1 LTNYVNLNKD
11 EWKNNWEELYFPIN
25 VHGNHWSLILV
36 DKPVKAVVVFDSI
49 AYINQYHVDK
59 IFDLVKMM
67 EDSTTS
73 WKTIANSE
81 NLHIQRQKDRVN
93 CGYFTCWYAQ
103 KLAMNEFLDKFDS
116 KYEAFIKD
124 IREDI
129 MCSIIERKN
138 VIGDDK
144 QKI

>member
-1 LTNYVNLNKD
+1 LTNFVNSNKD

-36 DKPVKAVVVFDSI
+36 DKPAKAVVVFDSI

-81 NLHIQRQKDRVN
+81 NIRIQRQKDRVN
-93 CGYFTCWYAQ
+93 CGYFTCWYARQ
-103 KLAMNEFLDKFDS
+103 LAMNESVDKFDGE
-116 KYEAFIKD
+116 YEAFIKD

-129 MCSIIERKN
+129 MCSIIERKI